1 MDPDIAMMVETA
13 KAANARLDR
22 SLAAIEAELVRQ
34 GNGNAEALATVR
46 MMRDSLAAITPK
58 ARAVRRRVN
67 Q

>member
-1 MDPDIAMMVETA
+1 MMVETA

-46 MMRDSLAAITPK
+46 MMRDSLAAITASADPAWFWRNVK
-58 ARAVRRRVN
+58 KGG
-67 Q
+67 